1 MSGVL
6 VIAETRRGELR
17 DVSFELIAAATALA
31 GEGRGPV
38 RVCVVAPDPDRHA
51 EQLNAAGVEEVL
63 TVRSPSEQFEAH
75 LQANAVAAVIAAVEP
90 DVVLAGHTIDSMG
103 FAAAVAVELDL
114 GFASD
119 VTALEWQ
126 AGAFRVQRGAYA
138 DRLVATLEF
147 PGRRTV
153 LALVRPGA
161 HAPVSPGGGSAT
173 VRDAGV
179 TLDASAA
186 ATEHLGFDE
195 PEAGDVDI
203 TKSDFLLAIGRGV
216 EERADVERM
225 LALAD
230 SIGATLA
237 SSRPLVD
244 AGWLPPARQVGQ
256 SGSTVAPKVYLALG
270 ISGAVQ
276 HVMGMQNAD
285 TIIAVNT
292 DPEAPI
298 FAVADYGALI
308 DLHDLSEALAAQF
321 EQP

>member
-6 VIAETRRGELR
+6 VIAEARRGELR
-17 DVSFELIAAATALA
+17 DISFELIAAATALA
-31 GEGRGPV
+31 EQGLGEV
-38 RVCVVAPDPDRHA
+38 RVCVIDSDPERLA
-51 EQLNAAGVEEVL
+51 ERLNAPGVAEVL
-63 TVRSPSEQFEAH
+63 TVTSPNEHFEANLH
-75 LQANAVAAVIAAVEP
+75 GGAVAAVIASVEP

-103 FAAAVAVELDL
+103 FAAAVAVERDL

-119 VTALEWQ
+119 VTALTWRD
-126 AGAFRVQRGAYA
+126 GALQVQRGAYA
-138 DRLVATLEF
+138 DRLLATLEF
-147 PGRRTV
+147 PGRRAV
-153 LALVRPGA
+153 LALVRPGTF
-161 HAPVSPGGGSAT
+161 APAPAGDGGAT

-179 TLDASAA
+179 TLDASAVA
-186 ATEHLGFDE
+186 AEHLGFE
-195 PEAGDVDI
+195 EAEAGDVDI

-216 EERADVERM
+216 EEQSDVERM
-225 LALAD
+225 LELAD

-256 SGSTVAPKVYLALG
+256 SGRTVAPKVYLALG

-298 FAVADYGALI
+298 FAVADYGAVA
-308 DLHDLSEALAAQF
+308 DLHDVSEALAAQF
-321 EQP
+321 EQS